1 MFNFELSTQLLEVVN
16 VIFFVHVAINAGIVI
31 LMLASMLIYSVINK
45 SFNWKNNKG
54 LDYLFDLFIAANII
68 LTGTYAFGILL
79 EIPLVNLLLLIVAG
93 SAIIIGCIAL
103 FIGVLIDIIKF
114 SSKGDE

>member
-1 MFNFELSTQLLEVVN
+1 MSELS
-16 VIFFVHVAINAGIVI
+16 F

-68 LTGTYAFGILL
+68 LTGSYVFGILL
-79 EIPLVNLLLLIVAG
+79 EKQYA
-93 SAIIIGCIAL
+93 
-103 FIGVLIDIIKF
+103 FIL
-114 SSKGDE
+114 S